1 MSTQETTMTTDLHE
15 QLALDDIAVQTLI
28 AAEGTTIGDRFESF
42 HRLNPWVYQALEELT
57 RDEFARGNRRIG
69 IAMLF
74 EVLRWHYGRRT
85 VGDAFRLNNDYRSRY
100 ARLLM
105 QNHPEWDQVFAT
117 RALAVADSAA

>member
-1 MSTQETTMTTDLHE
+1 MTQDHE
-15 QLALDDIAVQTLI
+15 QLALDEIAVRPLI
-28 AAEGTTIGDRFESF
+28 AGEGATISERFDSF
-42 HRLNPWVYQALEELT
+42 HRQNPWVYQALEELT

-85 VGDAFRLNNDYRSRY
+85 EGDQFRLNNNLRSRY

-105 QNHPEWDQVFAT
+105 HNHPEWGEVFTT
-117 RALAVADSAA
+117 RHLPSERAA